1 MAVAAKYRILTEL
14 LRTDFL
20 QDGKPGKKL
29 PTETEL
35 MQRYH
40 MSRQTVRRALQQ
52 LSDEGLIQRCQ
63 GSGSY
68 IAEPERDIPK
78 NIAILVSYQDDYIFP
93 TILRD
98 AQSVF
103 ASHGISAAVYVTGN
117 NVAIEREI
125 LTDLIREGI
134 SGILVEG
141 SKTALPT
148 PNADLYHKLRLSGIA
163 LLFLNGIY
171 SNLTGIPCISDAN
184 YAGGYQLA
192 RYLIGKGHGSI
203 GGIFKSDDIQ
213 GPERY
218 FGTVSA
224 LRDAGLPIRDRAFCW
239 YDTHDRSSMVDEKDA
254 RLLDRFLTERL
265 TEVTALVCYNDEI
278 ANLVIRRLLAMG
290 KRVPEDMALVSFDN
304 SYYCQ
309 VCPVG
314 ITSLAHKAERMGRIA
329 AQLLINILRGE
340 AVQSA
345 SLGWTLVSRDSG

>member
-1 MAVAAKYRILTEL
+1 MAAKYRILAEL
-14 LRTDFL
+14 LRTDYL
-20 QDGKPGKKL
+20 RDGKPGKKL

-35 MQRYH
+35 MCRYH

-52 LSDEGLIQRCQ
+52 LCEEGLIQRRQ

-68 IAEPERDIPK
+68 IAEPERDLSK
-78 NIAILVSYQDDYIFP
+78 KIAILASFQDDYIFP

-103 ASHGISAAVYVTGN
+103 AGHGISVAVYVTGN
-117 NVAIEREI
+117 NVATEREI
-125 LTDLIREGI
+125 LTELIREGI

-148 PNADLYHKLRLSGIA
+148 PNADLYHKLQLSGTA
-163 LLFLNGIY
+163 LLFLHGIY

-192 RYLIGKGHGSI
+192 RYLIGKGHGAI
-203 GGIFKSDDIQ
+203 GGIFKSDDSQ

-218 FGTVSA
+218 HGTVSA
-224 LRDAGLPIRDRAFCW
+224 LTDAGLPILGRAFCW
-239 YDTHDRSSMVDEKDA
+239 YDTHDRSSMVDGKDM
-254 RLLDRFLTERL
+254 RLLDRFLMERL

-278 ANLVIRRLLAMG
+278 ANLVIRRLLTMG
-290 KRVPEDMALVSFDN
+290 KQVPEDMAVVSFDN

-314 ITSLAHKAERMGRIA
+314 ITSLAHKAERMGRMA
-329 AQLLINILRGE
+329 AQLLINMLRGE
-340 AVQSA
+340 AVQSV
-345 SLGWTLVSRDSG
+345 SLSWALVSRDSG